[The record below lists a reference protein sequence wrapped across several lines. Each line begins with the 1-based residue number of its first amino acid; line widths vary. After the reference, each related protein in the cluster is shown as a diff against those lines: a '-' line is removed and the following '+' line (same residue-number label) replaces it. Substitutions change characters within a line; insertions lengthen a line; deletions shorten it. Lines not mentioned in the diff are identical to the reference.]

1 VNRQIRGV
9 GIVLM
14 ALFVA
19 LFLQLNYLQVVD
31 AHKLAHDPRN
41 TRLALATFAHARGA
55 IQTSDGV
62 VVAQSVPSN
71 DGFKY
76 QRQYPQPDLFAQ
88 ITGYFS
94 FTYGTEGVEQTYDS
108 ELNGSAQRAR
118 VVNPLNLLKSDRQQF
133 GNVTLTLSSKL
144 QQVAKDALGNK
155 KGAVVA
161 LDPTNGNI
169 LALWSFPSYD
179 PNLLASHATKDVAVS
194 WSRYQADPSHPML
207 PRAYRERF
215 FPGSTFKVVTSAAAL
230 EKAPDLT
237 TKVYPSETSIELPQ
251 TNHQRLSNF
260 GGERCGGSLNDILRI
275 SCNTAFAQ
283 MGLDLGADK
292 LASQA
297 MAFGFDHRPPLDLPA
312 VAQGKFPDASAF
324 AHDLP
329 ALAKSAIG
337 QQDVAA
343 TPLQMA
349 LVAAGVANGGV
360 VMKPHVMAEVRDSE
374 GTVVRQMGAEP
385 WMRAMSAENAA
396 RLRDLMI
403 GVVRAGTGTAA
414 RLPGIDVAGKTGT
427 AQTGRNTAHAWFIA
441 FAPAAAPKIAIA
453 VIVEDQPGVGD
464 ATGGKIAAPIAKAV
478 MQAALA
484 AP

>member
-1 VNRQIRGV
+1 MNRQIRRV

-19 LFLQLNYLQVVD
+19 LFVQLNYLQVVK
-31 AHKLAHDPRN
+31 AHKLTTDPRN

-55 IQTSDGV
+55 IQTADGL

-76 QRQYPQPDLFAQ
+76 QRQYPQNELFAQ
-88 ITGYFS
+88 TTGYFS
-94 FTYGTEGVEQTYDS
+94 FTYGTEGVEQTYDG
-108 ELNGSAQRAR
+108 ELNGKSLSVR
-118 VVNPLNLLKSDRQQF
+118 LKHLSDLLTDRQRVA
-133 GNVTLTLSSKL
+133 NVTLTMSSKL
-144 QQVAKDALGNK
+144 QQVAKAALGNK
-155 KGAVVA
+155 KGSVVA
-161 LDPTNGNI
+161 LDPSTGNV

-179 PNLLASHATKDVAVS
+179 PNVLASHVTKDVAVH
-194 WSRYQADPSHPML
+194 WSQYQTDPTHPML
-207 PRAYRERF
+207 PRTYRERF
-215 FPGSTFKVVTSAAAL
+215 FPGSTFKVVTAAAAL
-230 EKAPDLT
+230 EKAPDIAART
-237 TKVYPSETSIELPQ
+237 YPSETSIELPQ

-260 GGERCGGSLNDILRI
+260 GGERCGGALPDILRI

-283 MGLDLGADK
+283 MGLDLGAQK
-292 LASQA
+292 LADQA
-297 MAFGFDHRPPLDLPA
+297 MAFGFDQRPPLDLPA
-312 VAQGKFPDASAF
+312 VAQAKFPQAGDF
-324 AHDLP
+324 AHNLP

-343 TPLQMA
+343 TPLEMA

-360 VMKPHVMAEVRDSE
+360 IMKPHVMSEIRDSE
-374 GTVVRQMGAEP
+374 GTVVRQYKPEP

-396 RLRDLMI
+396 HLRDLMI
-403 GVVRAGTGTAA
+403 GVVKGGTGTAA

-441 FAPAAAPKIAIA
+441 FAPAQAPKIAIA
-453 VIVEDQPGVGD
+453 VIVEEQPGVGD
-464 ATGGKIAAPIAKAV
+464 ATGGKVAAPIAKAV

-484 AP
+484 GP